1 MGFVGIARLPGL
13 WWFVTQGAPEE
24 RIISPSKGL
33 SSPAETFASFHS
45 LWFDRA
51 LTRNLLTTLR
61 RLALGFGLAALVG
74 VPLGVLCG
82 CFPRVQAFFLPM
94 TLFGRNIPVAALIPL
109 TFSLFGIGELQ
120 KVMFIFIAC
129 VAFVV
134 WDTTRAIEEVGS
146 QYIDTA
152 YTLGAGTWQTIG
164 KVLLP
169 LALPSVFNSLRLI
182 FGLAFG
188 YIMLAEVVKFGGETG
203 GLGDLINIS
212 QRRGP
217 REHVLLILLIIP
229 VVALVIDRLF
239 FFGAGRAVS
248 VSLRRHG
255 NLEPP
260 RPGRA
265 ACLGRPAPGGLEGA
279 LRPARAA
286 SARLGPTDTAHTMSH
301 TDPEAIA
308 AVERAA
314 GPGDRHRPG
323 ARRASVNPAEVREP
337 HVVEFR
343 DVTKTYNPGRSN
355 EFTAIRNVT
364 FVVAGP
370 GRQGRVHLHAG
381 PQRLRQEHDPAAD
394 RRPASPA
401 SAHQRRGA
409 RDGPARERPRRRPRH
424 GLSGLHQ
431 LRPSHGAR
439 QRRVRPGMPGRAAPR
454 ALRACPPLDRPG
466 RSRRRAG
473 PGQVPARALRRHAP
487 AGRDRAH
494 LDPASRGSF

>member
-1 MGFVGIARLPGL
+1 MTNPGPSPAAGDKALLEGPAAPSAGGMASRWIVLRRELPAWQAVVMGLAGVFACFAL
-13 WWFVTQGAPEE
+13 WWYVTKGEAEE

-94 TLFGRNIPVAALIPL
+94 ALFGRNIPVAALIPL
-109 TFSLFGIGELQ
+109 TFSLFGIGEAQ
-120 KVMFIFIAC
+120 KVVFIFIAC

-134 WDTTRAIEEVGS
+134 WDTTRAVQEVGS

-188 YIMLAEVVKFGGETG
+188 YIMLAEVVKFGSEAG

-229 VVALVIDRLF
+229 VVALVIDRIFFTVQAELF
-239 FFGAGRAVS
+239 PYRYGGMGILNRLVRTVLHAWEDVRLALWQALKGLLGQRVS
-248 VSLRRHG
+248 T
-255 NLEPP
+255 
-260 RPGRA
+260 RPS
-265 ACLGRPAPGGLEGA
+265 E
-279 LRPARAA
+279 
-286 SARLGPTDTAHTMSH
+286 SH
-301 TDPEAIA
+301 TP
-308 AVERAA
+308 
-314 GPGDRHRPG
+314 
-323 ARRASVNPAEVREP
+323 
-337 HVVEFR
+337 
-343 DVTKTYNPGRSN
+343 
-355 EFTAIRNVT
+355 
-364 FVVAGP
+364 
-370 GRQGRVHLHAG
+370 
-381 PQRLRQEHDPAAD
+381 
-394 RRPASPA
+394 
-401 SAHQRRGA
+401 
-409 RDGPARERPRRRPRH
+409 
-424 GLSGLHQ
+424 
-431 LRPSHGAR
+431 
-439 QRRVRPGMPGRAAPR
+439 
-454 ALRACPPLDRPG
+454 
-466 RSRRRAG
+466 
-473 PGQVPARALRRHAP
+473 
-487 AGRDRAH
+487 
-494 LDPASRGSF
+494 